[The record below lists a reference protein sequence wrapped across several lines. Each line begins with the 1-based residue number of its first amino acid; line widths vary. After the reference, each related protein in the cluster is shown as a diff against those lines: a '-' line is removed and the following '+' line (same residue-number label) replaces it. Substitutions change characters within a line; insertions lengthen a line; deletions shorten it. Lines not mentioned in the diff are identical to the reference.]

1 MYKAQ
6 EEAILVVG
14 VIVGNPFLTNEGS
27 FVPRPSG
34 GYLISGVSNSR
45 FKRIEYRK
53 VGHYVPKGFLT
64 MNLEKVTKT
73 WSYAFISLRV
83 LVY

>member
-1 MYKAQ
+1 MKDHLYKAQ
-6 EEAILVVG
+6 EEATLYPG
-14 VIVGNPFLTNEGS
+14 FFG
-27 FVPRPSG
+27 
-34 GYLISGVSNSR
+34 SR

-73 WSYAFISLRV
+73 YPMLF
-83 LVY
+83 

>member
-1 MYKAQ
+1 MRDHLYKAQ
-6 EEAILVVG
+6 EEAILFPG
-14 VIVGNPFLTNEGS
+14 F
-27 FVPRPSG
+27 FD
-34 GYLISGVSNSR
+34 SR